1 MANFRSITITKKEI
15 NPTEDFDKI
24 IVDYDDNTQ
33 RTLLSNAEATKQD
46 KSEMAD
52 VSSESTKVKNIYSAF
67 FSE

>member
-24 IVDYDDNTQ
+24 IVDYDDNSQKILEKDT
-33 RTLLSNAEATKQD
+33 
-46 KSEMAD
+46 D
-52 VSSESTKVKNIYSAF
+52 VSSESTKVKNIHSAF